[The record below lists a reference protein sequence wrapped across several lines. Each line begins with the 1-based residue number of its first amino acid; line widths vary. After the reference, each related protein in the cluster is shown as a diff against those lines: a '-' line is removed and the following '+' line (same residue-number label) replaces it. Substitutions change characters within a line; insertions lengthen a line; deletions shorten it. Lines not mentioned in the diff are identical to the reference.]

1 MMHTLAELA
10 FVAILLFSIYVIVT
24 TFEEG
29 E

>member
-1 MMHTLAELA
+1 MMHILAELA
-10 FVAILLFSIYVIVT
+10 FVAILLFSIYAIVT

>member
-1 MMHTLAELA
+1 MHTLAELA
-10 FVAILLFSIYVIVT
+10 FAGILLFSIYAIVT